1 MEGNAMQRR
10 LMGLNEFAAIGLLF
24 AIWVGAQFSA
34 AAQTPAGVPSGDRPA
49 EPQAQTAPVSDRSAD
64 IFDSAADAKAQ
75 IATAL
80 EAAQRE
86 HQRVLLLL
94 GGNWCTWCHRLHTL
108 FKENKDVARLL
119 KSEYQ
124 LVPVD
129 VGRFDKNTDIVSGYG
144 LELKKTG
151 VPFLVVLDSDGKVL
165 AKQETGSLEKGQ
177 AHDPDKVLAFLTKWK
192 AEPRDA
198 ETVVTQALARATAEH
213 KSILLRLQ
221 APWCVWCRRLE
232 AFLSRPEIEP
242 LIGRDFVDLK
252 IDMERMT
259 HAKEVAARFCE
270 KDAPGMPWLAVLDA
284 EGKVVVT
291 SDGPDGNIGC
301 PVAPGEISHFMEM
314 LRKGAKK
321 LSAGDLQKIEDL
333 LKEAAAKFKP
343 AASTQP

>member
-1 MEGNAMQRR
+1 
-10 LMGLNEFAAIGLLF
+10 
-24 AIWVGAQFSA
+24 
-34 AAQTPAGVPSGDRPA
+34 
-49 EPQAQTAPVSDRSAD
+49 
-64 IFDSAADAKAQ
+64 
-75 IATAL
+75 
-80 EAAQRE
+80 
-86 HQRVLLLL
+86 
-94 GGNWCTWCHRLHTL
+94 
-108 FKENKDVARLL
+108 
-119 KSEYQ
+119 
-124 LVPVD
+124 
-129 VGRFDKNTDIVSGYG
+129 
-144 LELKKTG
+144 
-151 VPFLVVLDSDGKVL
+151 
-165 AKQETGSLEKGQ
+165 
-177 AHDPDKVLAFLTKWK
+177 VLAFLTKWK